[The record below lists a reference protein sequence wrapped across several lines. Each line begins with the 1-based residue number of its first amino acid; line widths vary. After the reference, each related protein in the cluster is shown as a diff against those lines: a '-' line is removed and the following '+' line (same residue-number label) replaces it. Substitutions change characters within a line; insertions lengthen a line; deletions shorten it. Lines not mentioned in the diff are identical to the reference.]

1 MCFSCVIP
9 TINFQR
15 LGLAKDI
22 VSDSLVFYCLVYI
35 FETVC
40 KIIDGKI
47 YFLTYPEFQ
56 Y

>member
-1 MCFSCVIP
+1 MDFSRNVIEQVL
-9 TINFQR
+9 FA
-15 LGLAKDI
+15 LKDPSL